1 MVNNYFAELAYM
13 RQTRVW
19 EDTMKYSS
27 TFLGLGAAI
36 VLSSMPTLTQAKT
49 RLVVNCF
56 WPSQHFVCQQVLPGW
71 LDEVKKVTDGR
82 VVGNIPPKS
91 VAPPPEQLGSVE
103 KGIVDAA
110 VQFNGLIG
118 NRVNGA
124 LTAMQPF
131 VGAFNGPAMTQAA
144 WETREKYYPDE
155 FDTVELLAQW
165 VITPGRLFS
174 TTDKP
179 VTSLEDFASRKVW
192 ALPGPLANM
201 GKALGAGIV
210 ASPAVKSNEIIS
222 RGVVDA
228 HLGLGGDA
236 IKAFQ
241 VVPYT
246 KSMTKFSKPVY
257 TTTFSFVINK
267 DKWGEISPEDQAAI
281 RAISQEKVGMTA
293 SATWDKVS
301 NGVYAQFD
309 ELGIEVVDVD
319 PAFEQAFLEASKPI
333 VDGWKAKAYEAGI
346 DANAALDFYQ
356 ERLAEL
362 NK

>member
-1 MVNNYFAELAYM
+1 M
-13 RQTRVW
+13 
-19 EDTMKYSS
+19 
-27 TFLGLGAAI
+27 GAAI
-36 VLSSMPTLTQAKT
+36 VLSSMPTLAQAKT

-56 WPSQHFVCQQVLPGW
+56 WPSQHFVCQKVLPGW

-91 VAPPPEQLGSVE
+91 VAPPPAQLESVE

-131 VGAFNGPAMTQAA
+131 AGAFNGPAMTQAA
-144 WETREKYYPDE
+144 WETKNKFYPNE
-155 FDTVELLAQW
+155 FDTVELLSQW

-174 TTDKP
+174 TTDTP
-179 VTSLEDFASRKVW
+179 LITLEDFQSRKIW
-192 ALPGPLANM
+192 ALPGPLANI
-201 GKALGAGIV
+201 GKALGAGVV
-210 ASPAVKSNEIIS
+210 ASPAVKSNEVIS

-241 VVPYT
+241 VIPYT
-246 KSMTKFSKPVY
+246 KSMTKFSAPLY

-267 DKWGEISPEDQAAI
+267 EKWGEISEQDRAAI
-281 RAISQEKVGMTA
+281 RAISQDKIGMVATGLWDSV
-293 SATWDKVS
+293 SA
-301 NGVYAQFD
+301 GVYGQFD
-309 ELGIEVVDVD
+309 ELGIEVVDAD
-319 PAFEQAFLEASKPI
+319 PALETAFRDAAKPI
-333 VDGWKAKAYEAGI
+333 TAAWTAKAKTAGI
-346 DANAALDFYQ
+346 DADAALAFYKQ
-356 ERLAEL
+356 RLADL

>member
-1 MVNNYFAELAYM
+1 
-13 RQTRVW
+13 
-19 EDTMKYSS
+19 MKLSK
-27 TFLGLGAAI
+27 TLLGLSAAI
-36 VLSSMPTLTQAKT
+36 AFSSAPTIVEAKT
-49 RLVVNCF
+49 RLIVNCF
-56 WPSQHFVCQQVLPGW
+56 WPSQHFVCQKVLPGW
-71 LDEVKKVTDGR
+71 LEEVEKVTEGR

-174 TTDKP
+174 TTDTP
-179 VTSLEDFASRKVW
+179 VVTLEDFTSRKVW
-192 ALPGPLANM
+192 ALPGPLANI
-201 GKALGAGIV
+201 GKSLGAGV
-210 ASPAVKSNEIIS
+210 VSSPAVKSNEIIS

-241 VVPYT
+241 VVPYS
-246 KSMTKFSKPVY
+246 KSMTKFSKPLY
-257 TTTFSFVINK
+257 TTSFSFVMNK
-267 DKWGEISPEDQAAI
+267 EKWADISAEDQAAI
-281 RAISQEKVGMTA
+281 RGISQEKVGMVA

-301 NGVYAQFD
+301 SGVYATFD
-309 ELGIEVVDVD
+309 ELNIEVVDAD
-319 PAFEQAFLEASKPI
+319 ASLETAFMDAAKPI
-333 VDGWKAKAYEAGI
+333 TANWVAKATEAGI
-346 DANAALDFYQ
+346 DAEAALAFYKK
-356 ERLAEL
+356 RLAVL
-362 NK
+362 NQ

>member
-1 MVNNYFAELAYM
+1 
-13 RQTRVW
+13 
-19 EDTMKYSS
+19 MKLN
-27 TFLGLGAAI
+27 TTLLGLSAAL
-36 VLSSMPTLTQAKT
+36 VFSAAPTMVQSKT
-49 RLVVNCF
+49 RLIVNCF
-56 WPSQHFVCQQVLPGW
+56 WPSQHFVCQKVLPGW
-71 LDEVKKVTDGR
+71 LEEVEKVTEGR

-131 VGAFNGPAMTQAA
+131 VGSFNGPAMTQAA
-144 WETREKYYPDE
+144 WETQEKFYPNE
-155 FDTVELLAQW
+155 FDSVELLAQW

-174 TTDKP
+174 TTDTP
-179 VTSLEDFASRKVW
+179 VVTLEDFTSRKVW
-192 ALPGPLANM
+192 ALPGPLANI
-201 GKALGAGIV
+201 GKSLGAGV
-210 ASPAVKSNEIIS
+210 VSSPAVKSNEIIS

-241 VVPYT
+241 VVPYS
-246 KSMTKFSKPVY
+246 KSMTKFTKPLY

-267 DKWGEISPEDQAAI
+267 DKWAEISEEDQAAI

-293 SATWDKVS
+293 SATWDAVS
-301 NGVYAQFD
+301 GSVYATFD
-309 ELGIEVVDVD
+309 ELNIEVVDAAAD
-319 PAFEQAFLEASKPI
+319 LETAFMDAAKPI
-333 VDGWKAKAYEAGI
+333 TASWISKTTDAGI
-346 DANAALDFYQ
+346 DAAGALEFYKK
-356 ERLAEL
+356 RLAEL
-362 NK
+362 SQ